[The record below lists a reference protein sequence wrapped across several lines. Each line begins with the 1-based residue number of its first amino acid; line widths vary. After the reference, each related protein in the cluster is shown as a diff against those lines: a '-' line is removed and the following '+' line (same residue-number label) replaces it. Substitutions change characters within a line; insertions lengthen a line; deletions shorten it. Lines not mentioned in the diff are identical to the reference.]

1 MIMHRY
7 ALLLCAALGLS
18 ACQSGFQVSTGD
30 GNFEKLSATGF
41 ALHQDVRIPPR
52 QAHVSFQRGA
62 REPGA
67 GEYAPHC
74 ELAVS
79 RVLEAAQTVRAG
91 VFEIT
96 GVHGV
101 THYVRR
107 RNQGIQLAAA
117 DGFQLVADDDTLMAD
132 DTGEWIMLAY
142 QFALH
147 SDGQPDVQYLLCGG
161 AYGFPYYARYPDLED
176 IRLALGE
183 VGSLTFR

>member
-1 MIMHRY
+1 MIIRCCM
-7 ALLLCAALGLS
+7 LLLCVVLGLS
-18 ACQSGFQVSTGD
+18 GCQSGFQVSTGG

-62 REPGA
+62 CEPGA
-67 GEYAPHC
+67 GEFAPHC

-101 THYVRR
+101 TRYVRR
-107 RNQGIQLAAA
+107 RNQELQLAAA
-117 DGFQLVADDDTLMAD
+117 DGFQLMAD

-147 SDGQPDVQYLLCGG
+147 SDEQPDVLYLLCGG
-161 AYGFPYYARYPDLED
+161 AYGFPYFARYPDLED